1 MAHGAVEVVAY
12 QETLMI
18 MAVFGIAVL
27 AMIWAGFR
35 QWLRH
40 KETSA
45 RHSDERTAEYAAQFR
60 AQVERV
66 EARMQ
71 AIEQMVTNG
80 ADRAEI
86 GAVPAAPLPDPA
98 LRPDEA

>member
-18 MAVFGIAVL
+18 MAVFGVAIL

-40 KETSA
+40 KETSGRLIA
-45 RHSDERTAEYAAQFR
+45 ERTADSTAEFGSQI
-60 AQVERV
+60 QRV
-66 EARMQ
+66 EDRMK
-71 AIEQMVTNG
+71 AIEQMVTAG
-80 ADRAEI
+80 TAHAQIDA
-86 GAVPAAPLPDPA
+86 PAADPLPDPTFKRDKA
-98 LRPDEA
+98 